1 MAKAVSNEELQLRKR
16 ARRRLVGAIALVLAV
31 VVFLPM
37 ILDNEPRP
45 VSESIPINIPPAP
58 VGTELPE
65 ATGGEPEPIPFT
77 KVEEQ
82 PQNQGKGSSGRVSGA
97 SQGSEP
103 KTETAKPVAQAKP
116 EPKPKPKPET
126 TSTSQGYA
134 VQLAAFSD
142 AANAGRYAKKVRENG
157 FNAYTEAVMTSKGER
172 TRVRVGPY
180 PTREAALK
188 ARDRLKARKMNLGEP
203 DIIRPGE

>member
-1 MAKAVSNEELQLRKR
+1 MTSND
-16 ARRRLVGAIALVLAV
+16 IC
-31 VVFLPM
+31 FLD
-37 ILDNEPRP
+37 LEVR
-45 VSESIPINIPPAP
+45 SRS
-58 VGTELPE
+58 
-65 ATGGEPEPIPFT
+65 
-77 KVEEQ
+77 KVTDVE
-82 PQNQGKGSSGRVSGA
+82 V
-97 SQGSEP
+97 
-103 KTETAKPVAQAKP
+103 
-116 EPKPKPKPET
+116 
-126 TSTSQGYA
+126 
-134 VQLAAFSD
+134 AAFSD